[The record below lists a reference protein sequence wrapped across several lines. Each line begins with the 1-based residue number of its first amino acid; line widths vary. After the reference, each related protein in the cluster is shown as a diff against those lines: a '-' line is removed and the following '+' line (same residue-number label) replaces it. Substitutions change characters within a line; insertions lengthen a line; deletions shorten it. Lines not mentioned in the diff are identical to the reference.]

1 MAGIPELPEQ
11 KALRFMKQY
20 GLKEYDAKV
29 LVGDKLVSEIF
40 EDCAKIDVKIATK
53 IISREL
59 LGILNYNSLQLSST
73 KITSS
78 GVAGLVR
85 LIASGKVSEKN
96 AKESLIK
103 YALEGI
109 EPEHYL
115 SSNNLL
121 MDSSAVDIAFAVK
134 SVIEENQSAFSDFKA
149 GSSKALNFLIG
160 AVMKKLRGK
169 ADARIVQKE
178 IEKLK

>member
-1 MAGIPELPEQ
+1 
-11 KALRFMKQY
+11 MKQY

-29 LVGDKLVSEIF
+29 LVGDKLISEIF

-59 LGILNYNSLQLSST
+59 LGVLNYNSLQLSST

-78 GVAGLVR
+78 GIAGLVK
-85 LIASGKVSEKN
+85 LLSLGKVSEKN

-103 YALEGI
+103 YALDGV

-121 MDSSAVDIAFAVK
+121 MDSSVVDISSAVK
-134 SVIEENQSAFSDFKA
+134 SVVEENKSAFSDFKS

-169 ADARIVQKE
+169 ADARIVRKE
-178 IEKLK
+178 IEKFK